1 MSFFV
6 IIKMK
11 ALMIFALKYKQNWL
25 TTSISTN
32 LNKREEQQTSQKCL
46 FSMCVF
52 VRRLK
57 CVADQLDYKLDRNQG
72 SSGILIDQMLLFFK
86 PRDVQNLRPKVKWEW
101 NWYEMKQT
109 SEWFIHTCTQIHCDV
124 QMKLTLL
131 GRRSALLCRGNKD
144 ATITNSIKHEYK
156 RNK

>member
-1 MSFFV
+1 
-6 IIKMK
+6 MK
-11 ALMIFALKYKQNWL
+11 ALMMFALKYKQNWL

-57 CVADQLDYKLDRNQG
+57 CVADRLDYKLDRNQG

-101 NWYEMKQT
+101 NWYEMETDIRVVQT
-109 SEWFIHTCTQIHCDV
+109 HMHTNSLWRSNE
-124 QMKLTLL
+124 LTLL

>member
-1 MSFFV
+1 
-6 IIKMK
+6 
-11 ALMIFALKYKQNWL
+11 MIFALKYKQNWL

-57 CVADQLDYKLDRNQG
+57 CVADRLDYKLDRNQG

-86 PRDVQNLRPKVKWEW
+86 PRDVQNLRPKV
-101 NWYEMKQT
+101 
-109 SEWFIHTCTQIHCDV
+109 
-124 QMKLTLL
+124 
-131 GRRSALLCRGNKD
+131 
-144 ATITNSIKHEYK
+144 
-156 RNK
+156 

>member
-1 MSFFV
+1 MFNLSPLSSSSSLLNVCFFFFFFV

-52 VRRLK
+52 VRST
-57 CVADQLDYKLDRNQG
+57 DQLAYKLEQNQG
-72 SSGILIDQMLLFFK
+72 
-86 PRDVQNLRPKVKWEW
+86 NE
-101 NWYEMKQT
+101 
-109 SEWFIHTCTQIHCDV
+109 
-124 QMKLTLL
+124 
-131 GRRSALLCRGNKD
+131 A
-144 ATITNSIKHEYK
+144 
-156 RNK
+156 

>member
-1 MSFFV
+1 MARLWRSFRSMNVFVLPTDGLVLTWLLSLSSLMQVYRFIDEERLLCLIYHFSHPLALFSMYVIFV

-11 ALMIFALKYKQNWL
+11 ALMMFALKYKQNWL

-57 CVADQLDYKLDRNQG
+57 CVADRIRLQIRPKSRLERDLDRSNVVV
-72 SSGILIDQMLLFFK
+72 F
-86 PRDVQNLRPKVKWEW
+86 
-101 NWYEMKQT
+101 
-109 SEWFIHTCTQIHCDV
+109 
-124 QMKLTLL
+124 
-131 GRRSALLCRGNKD
+131 
-144 ATITNSIKHEYK
+144 
-156 RNK
+156 

>member
-1 MSFFV
+1 MARVWRSFRSVNVFVYPTNRLVLVVFCWPLSLSILMQMYRFIDEERSLCLIYHFSLPPALFSMSVFFFFFV

-52 VRRLK
+52 VRST
-57 CVADQLDYKLDRNQG
+57 DQLAYKLEQNQG
-72 SSGILIDQMLLFFK
+72 NEAWAGS
-86 PRDVQNLRPKVKWEW
+86 W
-101 NWYEMKQT
+101 
-109 SEWFIHTCTQIHCDV
+109 
-124 QMKLTLL
+124 
-131 GRRSALLCRGNKD
+131 
-144 ATITNSIKHEYK
+144 SIKCFF
-156 RNK
+156 